1 MKSNKTEKIK
11 TINEKTLIAALD
23 IGKNVHYGYFRTPKN
38 KDIKPFPIYNTG
50 QSFKKFW
57 EKLCRFKEEHMLD
70 DVVIGFESTGPYAE
84 PITNYLRKKP
94 VNLVQVNPMHT
105 KRIKELTGNSPNK
118 TDKKDPRVI
127 ADVIS
132 LGHSLT
138 VVMPEGAAA
147 QLRRLTHARERAI
160 VRRTAMN
167 NQLQDLVFV
176 IFPELG
182 SIIKPSTKTGMYLI
196 ENYPDSESIVSIGI
210 ENLSDIIRRVSRG
223 KFDKDRAKELYNAA
237 EQSTG
242 ITEGKESVILETS
255 HLVSNIENENR
266 YIESLEEQMIEHLEQ
281 IPYSHSIL
289 SIKGIGH
296 VTAAGLIGEVIGHVT
311 AAGLIGEVGDFN
323 KFNTIS
329 EITKLA
335 GLDLFEISSGQ
346 FKGQRRISK
355 RGRPMMRKLL
365 FFAAINMVKS
375 TGIMHEKYKQ
385 MLDRGMLKMKAL
397 IAITRKILGI
407 IFTIVRDNTVY
418 IENYT
423 KQNHYKLAA

>member
-1 MKSNKTEKIK
+1 MKSNKTEKVKI
-11 TINEKTLIAALD
+11 INEKTLIVTLD

-38 KDIKPFPIYNTG
+38 QDIKPFPIYNTG

-57 EKLCRFKEEHMLD
+57 EKLYRFKEEHMLEE
-70 DVVIGFESTGPYAE
+70 VVIGFESTGPYAE

-94 VNLVQVNPMHT
+94 VKLVQVNPMHT

-138 VVMPEGAAA
+138 VVMPEGTAA

-160 VRRTAMN
+160 EHRTAMT
-167 NQLQDLVFV
+167 NQLQQLVFV
-176 IFPELG
+176 IFPELV

-196 ENYPDSESIVSIGI
+196 KNFPDPESIASIGI
-210 ENLSDIIRRVSRG
+210 ENLSDIIRQVSRG
-223 KFDKDRAKELYNAA
+223 RFGTDRAEKLYNAA
-237 EQSTG
+237 KQSIG
-242 ITEGKESVILETS
+242 ITEGKESILLETS

-266 YIESLEEQMIEHLEQ
+266 YIESLEEEMIEHLEQ

-296 VTAAGLIGEVIGHVT
+296 IT
-311 AAGLIGEVGDFN
+311 AAGLIGEVGNFN

-335 GLDLFEISSGQ
+335 GLDLFEISSGKH
-346 FKGQRRISK
+346 KGQRRISK
-355 RGRPMMRKLL
+355 RGRPLMRKML
-365 FFAAINMVKS
+365 FFAAINAVKS

-397 IAITRKILGI
+397 IAITRKILGL
-407 IFTIVRDNTVY
+407 IFAIVRNNTVY

>member
-1 MKSNKTEKIK
+1 MKSNKTEKVKI
-11 TINEKTLIAALD
+11 INEKTLIVALD
-23 IGKNVHYGYFRTPKN
+23 IGKNVHYVYFRTPKN

-70 DVVIGFESTGPYAE
+70 EVVIGFESTGPYAE

-138 VVMPEGAAA
+138 VVIPEGAAA
-147 QLRRLTHARERAI
+147 QLRRLSHARERAI
-160 VRRTAMN
+160 GRRTAMN

-196 ENYPDSESIVSIGI
+196 ENYPDSESIASIGI

-237 EQSTG
+237 KQSIG

-289 SIKGIGH
+289 SIKG
-296 VTAAGLIGEVIGHVT
+296 VGHVT

-407 IFTIVRDNTVY
+407 IFTIVRGNTVY

>member
-1 MKSNKTEKIK
+1 MKSNKAEKVKI
-11 TINEKTLIAALD
+11 INKKTLIVTLD

-57 EKLCRFKEEHMLD
+57 GKLCRFKEEHMLD
-70 DVVIGFESTGPYAE
+70 EVVIGFESTGPYAE

-127 ADVIS
+127 ADVIL

-196 ENYPDSESIVSIGI
+196 KNYPDSGSIASIGI

-223 KFDKDRAKELYNAA
+223 KLDKDRAKELYNAA

-296 VTAAGLIGEVIGHVT
+296 VTAAGLIGEV
-311 AAGLIGEVGDFN
+311 GDFN

-375 TGIMHEKYKQ
+375 TGIMHEKYNQ

-397 IAITRKILGI
+397 IAIARKILGI
-407 IFTIVRDNTVY
+407 IFTIVRNNTVY

-423 KQNHYKLAA
+423 KQNHYKLVA

>member
-1 MKSNKTEKIK
+1 MKSNKAEKVKI
-11 TINEKTLIAALD
+11 INKKTLIVALD

-57 EKLCRFKEEHMLD
+57 GKLCRFKEEHMLD
-70 DVVIGFESTGPYAE
+70 EVVIGFESTGPYAE

-94 VNLVQVNPMHT
+94 VNLVQVNPMHI

-160 VRRTAMN
+160 ARRTAMN

-176 IFPELG
+176 IFPEFG

-196 ENYPDSESIVSIGI
+196 EEYPDSESIASIGI

-223 KFDKDRAKELYNAA
+223 KLDKDRAEELYNAA

-255 HLVSNIENENR
+255 HLVSNIKNENR
-266 YIESLEEQMIEHLEQ
+266 YIKSLEEQMIEHLEQ

-289 SIKGIGH
+289 SIKG
-296 VTAAGLIGEVIGHVT
+296 IGHVT

-355 RGRPMMRKLL
+355 RGRSMMRKLL

-385 MLDRGMLKMKAL
+385 MRDRGMLKMKAL
-397 IAITRKILGI
+397 IAIARKILGL
-407 IFTIVRDNTVY
+407 IFAIVRDNTVY
-418 IENYT
+418 VENYT
-423 KQNHYKLAA
+423 KQNHYKLVA